1 MSQNRIVLSSPEL
14 IRTFPS
20 GDTVGERTQP
30 FVSAQDAEFVH
41 GRHFKNR
48 MVLSWLPVIRILASG
63 VKVIAPI
70 QNSIGFEIRR
80 HPR

>member
-20 GDTVGERTQP
+20 GDTVRERTQP
-30 FVSAQDAEFVH
+30 LCPRRTRSSFMVGIS
-41 GRHFKNR
+41 KNR
-48 MVLSWLPVIRILASG
+48 MVLSRLPVIRILASG

-70 QNSIGFEIRR
+70 QNSIGF
-80 HPR
+80 